1 LQSKAHHE
9 NRHHFGHP
17 RDAAQRPALLAG
29 KRGARL
35 CAGQGPDIRA
45 ATLDEVADR
54 LGQATHPVVLRAVT
68 YDHMAQSRLA
78 ARQQRADWAHALATG
93 FVKHSGTM

>member
-1 LQSKAHHE
+1 
-9 NRHHFGHP
+9 
-17 RDAAQRPALLAG
+17 
-29 KRGARL
+29 
-35 CAGQGPDIRA
+35 
-45 ATLDEVADR
+45 VADR

-93 FVKHSGTM
+93 FAKRSGTM